1 MILVNNNTPYNSWD
15 EIECFASILSVDNL
29 IESVLIHEEYERRVL
44 YSMAS
49 IMILNG
55 DCNESSLSKL
65 MNTVDIEDKEHLESK
80 IEQYNYFK
88 NKHNNTE
95 SGDLVLSPSFFE
107 KDLDC
112 SHLLLKKL
120 RTLQNKDKP
129 SNETN

>member
-1 MILVNNNTPYNSWD
+1 MDFIIKLILVNNNTPYNSWD

-65 MNTVDIEDKEHLESK
+65 MNTVDIED
-80 IEQYNYFK
+80 
-88 NKHNNTE
+88 
-95 SGDLVLSPSFFE
+95 
-107 KDLDC
+107 
-112 SHLLLKKL
+112 
-120 RTLQNKDKP
+120 
-129 SNETN
+129 